1 MLFGLK
7 RNGISIMKINKI
19 LEHEM
24 KNPEFA
30 DAFRKR
36 KEKSATAIAL
46 LEAREK
52 AGLTQSALAERAHTT
67 QSTIA
72 RIERGDNVSFEKLS
86 QIADALGKK
95 IKITFG

>member
-1 MLFGLK
+1 
-7 RNGISIMKINKI
+7 MKINKI
-19 LEHEM
+19 LEREM

-30 DAFRKR
+30 DAFRKE

-46 LEAREK
+46 YEAREK
-52 AGLTQSALAERAHTT
+52 AGLTQSALAKRAHTT

-86 QIADALGKK
+86 QIAGALGKK
-95 IKITFG
+95 IKISIV